1 MKKLGYI
8 VACTL
13 FSTSLAF
20 AQGEMD
26 AYRYSRSELSG
37 SARTVA
43 MGGAFGALGGDIS
56 ALHINPAGLGVY
68 QTSEIVTTVNFMHNK
83 VATDMKGF
91 SVDEKLFTF
100 SLDNI
105 GAVLSFNNGNGG
117 RLNFGFSFNKDF
129 SYNNR
134 YNVSGQNMT
143 SSLTQYI
150 AETTNRWNGGNGIA
164 EDDLTMAD
172 RFYNPFNQG
181 LPWLSIL
188 GYNAYLMDPVST
200 NRPTE
205 PVHYTP
211 VFPAGSVTNNNMY
224 VDEKGSAST
233 YNFSLGGSAIND
245 RLYLGATFA
254 LTDMDY
260 YMHSK
265 YHESSGSLGSYTMGN
280 YLLTRGIGFNMK
292 LGLIARP
299 INAIRVGV
307 AFHSPSWYQ
316 LTDEYEVSMSSLNND
331 RSYGMDDYS
340 FRTPEKWVFSAAGVL
355 GRSAIVSADWEI
367 TNYRRMNLG
376 YYSAAEHNS
385 YIDEDFRVSHTIRV
399 GAEAKMTNRF
409 SLRAGAEFRTSAFD
423 PDVRERVSAGNLEI
437 RTVGTTPQ
445 FMIDRGSNTYTF
457 GLGYRFTQQFY
468 MDLACAMMRYT
479 ADYYN
484 YSALPTATGNET
496 YVASEKGT
504 IKTNRTK
511 ALVTLGYKF

>member
-8 VACTL
+8 IACAL

-37 SARTVA
+37 SARSVA

-56 ALHINPAGLGVY
+56 VLHINPAGLGVY
-68 QTSEIVTTVNFMHNK
+68 QTSEVVTTVNFMHNK
-83 VATDMKGF
+83 MTSDMKGN
-91 SVDEKLFTF
+91 SITDKLFTF

-105 GAVLSFNNGNGG
+105 GAVLSFDGGNGG

-134 YNVSGQNMT
+134 YNISGQNMG

-150 AETTNRWNGGNGIA
+150 AESTNRFNGGNGIA

-172 RFYNPFNQG
+172 NYYDPFDYG

-200 NRPTE
+200 DRPTD

-211 VFPAGSVTNNNMY
+211 IFSSGTATNNNMY
-224 VDEKGSAST
+224 VDEKGSVST

-260 YMHSK
+260 YMNSI
-265 YHESSGSLGSYTMGN
+265 YQESSGGTGHYVLDN
-280 YLLTRGIGFNMK
+280 YLLTRGLGFNMK
-292 LGLIARP
+292 LGLIVRP

-307 AFHSPSWYQ
+307 AFHSPTWYQ
-316 LTDEYEVSMSSLNND
+316 LTDEYEFGITSLKD
-331 RSYGMDDYS
+331 RPYGMDDYS
-340 FRTPEKWVFSAAGVL
+340 FRTPEKWVFSVAGIL

-367 TNYRRMNLG
+367 ANYRRMNLG
-376 YYSAAEHNS
+376 YYGAAEANS
-385 YIDEDFRVSHTIRV
+385 YINEDFRVSHIIRV

-409 SLRAGAEFRTSAFD
+409 SLRAGAEFRTSAID
-423 PDVRERVSAGNLEI
+423 TDVRTNIADGKLEI

-457 GLGYRFTQQFY
+457 GLGYRFTQKFY

-484 YSALPTATGNET
+484 FSALPASSGSET